1 MEARNCKK
9 CGRVFN
15 YIGSTT
21 PFCPACMKVLDEKY
35 EEVKKYIY
43 DNPGANINVVSA
55 EMDVSVQQLRQWVK
69 EERLSFAEGSMVGVD
84 CERCGKMIRT
94 GRYCQDCKSRVIGDL
109 NRSIS
114 RPEPMKQPAKEHKDS
129 SARMRFL
136 Q

>member
-21 PFCPACMKVLDEKY
+21 PYCPSCMKVLDEKY
-35 EEVKKYIY
+35 EAVKQYIY
-43 DNPGANINVVSA
+43 DNPGANINVVSE

-94 GRYCQDCKSRVIGDL
+94 GRYCQDCKGKVLGDL
-109 NRSIS
+109 NRSIA
-114 RPEPMKQPAKEHKDS
+114 RPAPVKAPEKSHKDS
-129 SARMRFL
+129 SAKMRFL